1 MTYCKGIYIYKGLVY
16 VGVFVLCLPE
26 YSLNKSM
33 FFLIIIT
40 NDCVCEMERIVT
52 ILTKYLERSI
62 NCLNFFQQ

>member
-33 FFLIIIT
+33 LLLIINT
-40 NDCVCEMERIVT
+40 NDCVCDMERIV
-52 ILTKYLERSI
+52 IMLTKISGEIQLSQ
-62 NCLNFFQQ
+62 FFQ